1 MELLLFGLAIFFFL
15 KGNADAPAYTKSDSW
30 LKQDALNHVQ
40 GLLGRQLNGSD
51 MQEFNSYFDS
61 NISGW
66 KGEFKSAYD
75 AGVEKRRSQ
84 GR

>member
-1 MELLLFGLAIFFFL
+1 MELFLIGLGLFFFF
-15 KGNADAPAYTKSDSW
+15 KGKSNAPAYTKSDSS
-30 LKQDALNHVQ
+30 LKSDALNHVQ

-51 MQEFNSYFDS
+51 MDEFNSYFDS
-61 NISGW
+61 NISSW

-75 AGVEKRRSQ
+75 AGVEKRKSQ